1 MIWLPCSKQLYK
13 MFFQGVTVSSRYNSN
28 KNQKFE
34 FESQTQIRKIKG
46 FIIIFEM
53 TD

>member
-13 MFFQGVTVSSRYNSN
+13 TLFQGVTVSSRYNNN

-46 FIIIFEM
+46 IIIIFEM